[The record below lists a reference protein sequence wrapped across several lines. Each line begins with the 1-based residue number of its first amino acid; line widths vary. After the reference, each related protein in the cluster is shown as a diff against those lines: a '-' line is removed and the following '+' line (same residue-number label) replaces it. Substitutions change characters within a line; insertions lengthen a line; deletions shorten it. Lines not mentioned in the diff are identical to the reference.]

1 MGLVGLVNVNKPL
14 QVTSRQVVDRV
25 ARAAGED
32 KAGHAGTLDP
42 LASGVLV
49 VCLGWAT
56 KLIEYVQGRPKRYR
70 GTFLLGQS
78 SASDDLESEV
88 VLHNDLPVPQRQ
100 QVDEAA
106 ASMIGRQMQRPPA
119 FSAVKVN
126 GKRAYKLARRGRE
139 FEIEPRPVDIY
150 ALDVVN
156 YAFPELTLDI
166 HCGQG
171 TYVRSLGRDL
181 AEKLGTVA
189 VMSALERT
197 AVGEFAVAGGCLWN
211 NIHPENIE
219 SLVIPPLRAVQH
231 LPQVVVTGDELRFIS
246 QGRPLAGRAEPM
258 TGEVAAL
265 DEAGNLVAIVTPS
278 DEGMLRIVRNFVR
291 S

>member
-1 MGLVGLVNVNKPL
+1 MPVVGLVNVNKPL

-88 VLHNDLPVPQRQ
+88 VLHNDLPVPERR

-106 ASMIGRQMQRPPA
+106 ASMIGRQLQRPPA
-119 FSAVKVN
+119 FSAVKVD

-197 AVGEFAVAGGCLWN
+197 AVGEFTVAGACAWDE
-211 NIHPENIE
+211 IHSENIE

-231 LPQVVVTGDELRFIS
+231 LPQVVVSADELRLIS
-246 QGRPLAGRAEPM
+246 QGRPLARRAEPM

-265 DEAGNLVAIVTPS
+265 DEAGNLAAIVTPS
-278 DEGMLRIVRNFVR
+278 DEGMLRVVRNFVR
-291 S
+291 